1 MPPIERCDGRRPPEA
16 LFVPETWGTVNRGK
30 QRADDADA
38 AARDDIELDARF
50 VQRAQHAGMIRAG
63 GPGSRQ
69 DEGRAKLRGGMIGGR
84 GGQSLAFAGVRES
97 LEIFDPPSPP

>member
-50 VQRAQHAGMIRAG
+50 VQRAQHAGMIRPG
-63 GPGSRQ
+63 SPGSRQ
-69 DEGRAKLRGGMIGGR
+69 DKGGARRRREMSGARRAHSAASSWRVG
-84 GGQSLAFAGVRES
+84 SLTIS
-97 LEIFDPPSPP
+97 NPPT

>member
-69 DEGRAKLRGGMIGGR
+69 DEGRAKLRGVMIGGR
-84 GGQSLAFAGVRES
+84 RAHFRASAWVVSSLAG
-97 LEIFDPPSPP
+97 LELARPP